1 MGKQRKLILA
11 CGLLTVAAIIFTYEF
26 VWSGTRGISPDDA
39 VVEQLSEE
47 EARVRCHACNRSWG
61 MTMGEYV
68 AALRERSSHK
78 ADGIR
83 CPHCNET
90 QVWREER
97 WVDQSDKFGR

>member
-1 MGKQRKLILA
+1 MGNKQKLILA
-11 CGLLTVAAIIFTYEF
+11 GGLFSVAATIFAYEF
-26 VWSGTRGISPDDA
+26 LWNRSRGTSPDDA
-39 VVEQLSEE
+39 IVEARSEE

-61 MTMGEYV
+61 MTVGDYV
-68 AALRERSSHK
+68 AALRERSGNK